1 MATKEEISIV
11 ASSGR
16 EKYDEVVKQNLHFPK
31 LIAPILKAIVPE
43 YKKYSVEEVT
53 NFIIKNSI
61 KDDPIDDVSA
71 MAQMET
77 EMSSISEKL
86 IRYDSRFKAINPEL
100 SNEKINFYLHID
112 LEVQNNYKPT
122 NPKYPIIKRALYYGA
137 REISSQLGILTNSTD
152 YNSLEKVYSI
162 WICNE
167 NVPKNLQNTISS
179 YSIVKTDK
187 IGKCDEPVS
196 DYDLMNVIIIRRGD
210 KNIDEEIF
218 DYLTGF
224 FTSDIKTICKYVD
237 ISNDEEVKKG
247 VNEMTGLGNS
257 LYKKGILDNLVS
269 LVEKGLLKIQ
279 DAADEADMSESE
291 FEKLLKMN
299 NFKKELEKKQ
309 KK

>member
-1 MATKEEISIV
+1 
-11 ASSGR
+11 
-16 EKYDEVVKQNLHFPK
+16 
-31 LIAPILKAIVPE
+31 
-43 YKKYSVEEVT
+43 
-53 NFIIKNSI
+53 
-61 KDDPIDDVSA
+61 
-71 MAQMET
+71 
-77 EMSSISEKL
+77 MSSISEKL